1 MEKNISKKFKKLK
14 FKKTSIDVMKKESK
28 KFHDKM
34 LLRRSV
40 REFSRERVPICI
52 LEDAIRVANSA
63 PSGANKQPWH
73 FTIVKDRL
81 LKEKIRIAAENEEEK
96 FYKDRAPD
104 SWLEDLE
111 KFKTTW
117 NKPFL
122 EKAPFLIIVFKKRY
136 DLDNERKRKNYY
148 VNESVGIATG
158 FLLSALHI
166 SGLVTL
172 PHTPSPMG
180 FLEKLLGRPKNEK
193 ASLLIPV
200 GFPSKKAEIPELKK
214 KLFHEI
220 SNTI

>member
-14 FKKTSIDVMKKESK
+14 FKKASIDVMKKEST

-40 REFSRERVPICI
+40 REFSRERVPICL

-81 LKEKIRIAAENEEEK
+81 LKEKIRKAAENEEEK
-96 FYKDRAPD
+96 FYKHRAPD

-122 EKAPFLIIVFKKRY
+122 EEAPFLIIVFKKRY
-136 DLDNERKRKNYY
+136 DLYKEDKRKNYY
-148 VNESVGIATG
+148 VNESVGIASG

-180 FLEKLLGRPKNEK
+180 FLEKILGRPKNEK

>member
-1 MEKNISKKFKKLK
+1 
-14 FKKTSIDVMKKESK
+14 MKKESK

-136 DLDNERKRKNYY
+136 DLDKERKRKNYY